1 MNDHGEKLK
10 TSEHPADSHPQDTY
24 LLLRSYALNNN
35 TADVDFELFVD
46 YTRKYV
52 EHYGYKY
59 PRLKEFSQ
67 NSSKI
72 LATYLHV
79 LAEEGRCSLELSG
92 DAISIIHFP
101 QIFYELI
108 KKAYQ
113 ELEQNPE
120 LPFPTEDTIGVPVP
134 SNLVSAINIK
144 TDFVD
149 ALVSTAEQG
158 EEAEGNK
165 PQILRLVFPE
175 NINSMIVTSNLIR
188 KKLMEYAVYK
198 MRSYLSS
205 RNNAGYAQRKLL
217 PALKGNDHI
226 LRESINAIVMRPG
239 KAINSILDPSDFSF
253 RFWAHFV
260 NLVIQ
265 EYREK
270 KDMAPEEYA
279 ICQAAYLLS
288 FYNVYYKGQVQR
300 ANEKIAVLKMFETSI
315 RKAPFAFT
323 LKDLY
328 GLKDKKGL
336 PLIRKSTRDVFIE
349 FLENKTKT
357 DSYKNLPEL
366 LRIKTVNRK
375 EYYIHRDLLV
385 PLFIK
390 KMYETAEEI
399 KAHYRDD
406 WEQKLKQGKRT
417 LVMTDDREFA
427 RDLQATAKER
437 APLFSA
443 LLNFNLLFLA
453 REETKVSFEQVE
465 EINRCFDEK
474 QTRLKSLQQILGLN
488 RKELFDKAKLHLP
501 LWERIAIL
509 KPLLSFFQ
517 NFLHKIRRN
526 RRESMQKSEKRNA
539 RVPARPVAKK
549 TMARS
554 VSDRDTNGKMAVSVK
569 TDQRAAFRK
578 AVQALKVRFIGRDK
592 TIPQRL
598 DELIEKWNPLFDPQ
612 ARQDLVEDVNAMIRD
627 YLRGLKRALKGRP
640 PNAERIQ
647 GLAEK
652 LAFNPSFERIKK
664 KEYFTRYI
672 EVYMIK
678 LLGER

>member
-1 MNDHGEKLK
+1 MSDHDEKLK
-10 TSEHPADSHPQDTY
+10 TFEQPTDSHPQDTY
-24 LLLRSYALNNN
+24 LLLRSYALKNN
-35 TADVDFELFVD
+35 AAEIDFELFVD
-46 YTRKYV
+46 YARKYV

-59 PRLKEFSQ
+59 PRLKELSQ

-72 LATYLHV
+72 LATYLHL
-79 LAEEGRCSLELSG
+79 LAEDGRCSLELSG

-120 LPFPTEDTIGVPVP
+120 LTFPDENTIRVSLP
-134 SNLVSAINIK
+134 SNLVNAINIK
-144 TDFVD
+144 MDFVN
-149 ALVSTAEQG
+149 ALASTAEQF

-165 PQILRLVFPE
+165 PQIIRLVFPE

-188 KKLMEYAVYK
+188 KKLMEYSVYK
-198 MRSYLSS
+198 MRSYLSG
-205 RNNAGYAQRKLL
+205 RNNAGYVQRKLL

-226 LRESINAIVMRPG
+226 LRESIDAIVMRPG

-270 KDMAPEEYA
+270 KDMAPEEHA
-279 ICQAAYLLS
+279 ICQAAYLLG
-288 FYNVYYKGQVQR
+288 FYNVYYKGQFQKE
-300 ANEKIAVLKMFETSI
+300 NEKAAALKMFETSI

-328 GLKDKKGL
+328 GLKDRKGL

-366 LRIKTVNRK
+366 VRLKTINRK

-390 KMYETAEEI
+390 KMYETAEKI
-399 KAHYRDD
+399 KEHYRDD

-427 RDLQATAKER
+427 RDLQGTVKKM
-437 APLFSA
+437 APIFSA

-453 REETKVSFEQVE
+453 REETKVSFEQGE
-465 EINRCFDEK
+465 EIDRCFDQK
-474 QTRLKSLQQILGLN
+474 KPRLQPLQQILVLN
-488 RKELFDKAKLHLP
+488 RKELFEKAKLCLP

-526 RRESMQKSEKRNA
+526 RRESKQKSAARNTRA
-539 RVPARPVAKK
+539 PSGPVAIK
-549 TMARS
+549 TMA
-554 VSDRDTNGKMAVSVK
+554 VSARRTNGKTAVSVK

-578 AVQALKVRFIGRDK
+578 AVQALKVRFVGQDK

-612 ARQDLVEDVNAMIRD
+612 AQQDLVEDVNAMIRD